1 MSAILGRP
9 TNIFEK
15 PYLFLFN
22 WMFTGLH
29 HYDNLVLHLPPSF
42 SQGRARI
49 TERPAI
55 SSSAR
60 AIDRQILTRSC
71 MTRYQHARSAVC
83 GFNPRRRSSIGEAC
97 CSVAS
102 LCRLAAEYHISAYG
116 QICNGLS
123 IDTVAPLPALNTH
136 LFLNRL

>member
-42 SQGRARI
+42 SQG
-49 TERPAI
+49 EPE
-55 SSSAR
+55 SLK
-60 AIDRQILTRSC
+60 DQQYLRQQEL
-71 MTRYQHARSAVC
+71 
-83 GFNPRRRSSIGEAC
+83 
-97 CSVAS
+97 
-102 LCRLAAEYHISAYG
+102 
-116 QICNGLS
+116 
-123 IDTVAPLPALNTH
+123 
-136 LFLNRL
+136 